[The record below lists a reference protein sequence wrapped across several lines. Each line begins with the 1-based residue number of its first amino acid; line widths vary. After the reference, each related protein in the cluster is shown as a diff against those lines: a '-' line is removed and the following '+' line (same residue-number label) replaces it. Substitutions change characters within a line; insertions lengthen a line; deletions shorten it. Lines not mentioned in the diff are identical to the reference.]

1 MFGSNGSMLN
11 LIVPLIEW
19 TSAIK
24 SFSNDFDVEFTQ
36 EEIKIICGKATK
48 HFYKI

>member
-1 MFGSNGSMLN
+1 MLS
-11 LIVPLIEW
+11 LILSLNEW

-36 EEIKIICGKATK
+36 EEIEIICG
-48 HFYKI
+48 